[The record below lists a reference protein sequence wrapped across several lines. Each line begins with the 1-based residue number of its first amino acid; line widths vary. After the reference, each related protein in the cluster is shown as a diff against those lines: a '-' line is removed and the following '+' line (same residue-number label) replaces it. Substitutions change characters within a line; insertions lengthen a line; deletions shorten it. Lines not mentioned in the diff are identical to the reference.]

1 MPLSEARQR
10 VDQAYSMFRR
20 CVEQEAVEYGE
31 QYDEVR
37 RMEDEAPAPD
47 PCVQR
52 FNELVEACLD
62 YEGLGTDRDE
72 LELGEYRDQV
82 YRRMEELG
90 RWEGE
95 GGPSS

>member
-20 CVEQEAVEYGE
+20 CVEQEAVE
-31 QYDEVR
+31 YDEVR

-72 LELGEYRDQV
+72 LELGEYREQV